1 MDFGRPIGETME
13 SPWGPMGSHVLCR
26 VVLGWVGL
34 YHSVAV
40 LCCAVL
46 CCAVSCCVVL
56 CCVVL
61 CCAVSC
67 CAGCVV
73 LCCVVLCSVV

>member
-1 MDFGRPIGETME
+1 MDLGRPIGETME

-26 VVLGWVGL
+26 AVLGWVGL

-46 CCAVSCCVVL
+46 CCVVLCSVVL

-61 CCAVSC
+61 FLVVL
-67 CAGCVV
+67 VV
-73 LCCVVLCSVV
+73 LCCVV